1 MCKILMIFM
10 LEEHMLVIMV
20 QNFRTSDVNWYQ
32 ELSIGG
38 SYKSLDI
45 LNCTPETNLGDLTD
59 IGGAGAQK
67 VVLCSCVLSLC
78 ARARP
83 PGKIQRHK

>member
-32 ELSIGG
+32 ELSIGNDIKEAKP
-38 SYKSLDI
+38 SSLD
-45 LNCTPETNLGDLTD
+45 
-59 IGGAGAQK
+59 
-67 VVLCSCVLSLC
+67 
-78 ARARP
+78 
-83 PGKIQRHK
+83 